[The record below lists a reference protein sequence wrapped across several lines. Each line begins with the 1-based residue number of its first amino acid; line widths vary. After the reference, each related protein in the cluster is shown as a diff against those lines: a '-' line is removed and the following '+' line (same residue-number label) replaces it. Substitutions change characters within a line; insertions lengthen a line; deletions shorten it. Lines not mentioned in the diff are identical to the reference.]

1 MTYSEILRVA
11 IESLLINRLRSFL
24 TTLGIV
30 IGVGAVIGLVSLGR
44 AVEVFI
50 ASEFESLGSNI
61 LEVSSRRPSSPTRT
75 RIEPLSMRAAA
86 DLANPLNTSTI
97 SQIAVTYGVF
107 GQIQSGSNR
116 LSLSITGVSA
126 NYAQLRSWP
135 LLYGSFIEAQ
145 DIEETTRVAVLG
157 LDVVESLFGQR
168 FFNPVGQII
177 RINDRSFTVI
187 GVMTERGGTF
197 VSQDNV
203 ILIPIT
209 TAQTRLANARA
220 ADGSY
225 IVSRMYVQV
234 RDEGM
239 INQAT
244 QEITAYLSEKHRV
257 MFPDEQDFQI
267 SNSSDILSIINQVSG
282 VLTVFLVMI
291 AGISLLVGGIGIMNI
306 MLVSVTER
314 TREIGLRKAL
324 GARGSDILLQFLTE
338 SIALSLLGG
347 VVGILIAWLATSIGT
362 ALIPELTIQLSAD
375 AVLLATGVSSF
386 VGAFF
391 GFYPARR
398 AAGMRPI
405 DALRFE

>member
-86 DLANPLNTSTI
+86 DLANPLNSSTI

-107 GQIQSGSNR
+107 GQIQSGPNR
-116 LSLSITGVSA
+116 LSLSLTGVSA

-338 SIALSLLGG
+338 SIVLSLLGG

-362 ALIPELTIQLSAD
+362 ALIPDLTIQLSAD

>member
-1 MTYSEILRVA
+1 
-11 IESLLINRLRSFL
+11 
-24 TTLGIV
+24 
-30 IGVGAVIGLVSLGR
+30 
-44 AVEVFI
+44 
-50 ASEFESLGSNI
+50 
-61 LEVSSRRPSSPTRT
+61 
-75 RIEPLSMRAAA
+75 MRAAA

-145 DIEETTRVAVLG
+145 DVEETTRVAVLG

-338 SIALSLLGG
+338 SIVLSLLGG
-347 VVGILIAWLATSIGT
+347 VAGILIAWLATSIGT
-362 ALIPELTIQLSAD
+362 ALIPDLTIQLSAD

>member
-145 DIEETTRVAVLG
+145 DVEETTRVAVLG

-324 GARGSDILLQFLTE
+324 GAKGSDILLQFLTE

-391 GFYPARR
+391 GFYPASR